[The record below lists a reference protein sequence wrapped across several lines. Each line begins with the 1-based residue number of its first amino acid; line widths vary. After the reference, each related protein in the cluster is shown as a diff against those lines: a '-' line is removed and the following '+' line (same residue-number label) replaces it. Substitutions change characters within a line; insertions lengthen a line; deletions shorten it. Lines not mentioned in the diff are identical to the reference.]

1 MRLRL
6 VLFPLAVLLVA
17 GGLAVYAARNGPE
30 EPPKARPTGAGP
42 GAIPPPVKE
51 EPFTVDN
58 VRVEVV
64 PVVESFPA
72 RVSAPEAI
80 EVRTTLRNAPV
91 EKVLVRAG
99 ETVKKGQLLVKMSG
113 AALERAL
120 EAARKDGDAKTAALA
135 EEGLA
140 NLEVR
145 SPADGV
151 VHLIDAR
158 SGEVPLVSK
167 TRGPLPLLVLFDW
180 TRTSFEGNAPASIA
194 GFLGGAPELFVRV
207 GAGKPVRAKIT
218 RRGEPA
224 ADGSVAIEAVPL
236 EPPADLPEPGQDAW
250 IQVLTGTKEAFV
262 VERAAIR
269 EEGGRT
275 VVHVV
280 DAARRRT
287 VRPVVVGAQAAS
299 GRVAVSG
306 LDRFEQVAVWPASS
320 HHPGGKS

>member
-17 GGLAVYAARNGPE
+17 GGLAVYASRSGPE
-30 EPPKARPTGAGP
+30 EPPKVRSTGGGP

-51 EPFTVDN
+51 DPFTVDN

-64 PVVESFPA
+64 PHVESFPA
-72 RVSAPEAI
+72 RMNAPEAI

-99 ETVKKGQLLVKMSG
+99 ESVKKDQVLVKMSG

-120 EAARKDGDAKTAALA
+120 EAATKAGDAKTAALA
-135 EEGLA
+135 KEGLA

-151 VHLIDAR
+151 VHQIDA
-158 SGEVPLVSK
+158 SAGEIPIVSP

-180 TRTSFEGNAPASIA
+180 TRTAFQGSAPASIA
-194 GFLGGAPELFVRV
+194 GFLVGDPEIYARV
-207 GAGKPVRAKIT
+207 GPGKPVRAKIT
-218 RRGEPA
+218 KRGEPA

-236 EPPADLPEPGQDAW
+236 EPPAVLPAPGQEAW
-250 IQVLTGTKEAFV
+250 LQVLTVTKEAFV

-287 VRPVVVGAQAAS
+287 VRPVVVGAEAAS

-306 LDRFEQVAVWPASS
+306 VDRFDQVAVWSASPT
-320 HHPGGKS
+320 HGPGGK

>member
-17 GGLAVYAARNGPE
+17 GGLAVYASRGGTEA
-30 EPPKARPTGAGP
+30 PPTVRATGTGP

-64 PVVESFPA
+64 PIVESFSA

-80 EVRTTLRNAPV
+80 EVRTTLRNVPV

-99 ETVKKGQLLVKMSG
+99 ESVKKDQVLVKMSG

-120 EAARKDGDAKTAALA
+120 EAAKKAGDAKTEALA
-135 EEGLA
+135 REGLA

-151 VHLIDAR
+151 VHQIDAR
-158 SGEVPLVSK
+158 AGEIPLVSP
-167 TRGPLPLLVLFDW
+167 TLGPRPLLVLFDW
-180 TRTSFEGNAPASIA
+180 TRTAFEGSAPASIA
-194 GFLGGAPELFVRV
+194 GFLVGDPALFVRL
-207 GAGKPVRAKIT
+207 GPGKPVRAMIRK
-218 RRGEPA
+218 RGEPA
-224 ADGSVAIEAVPL
+224 ADGSVPIEAVPL
-236 EPPADLPEPGQDAW
+236 DPPVVVPTPGQEAW

-287 VRPVVVGAQAAS
+287 VRPVVVGAEAAS

-306 LDRFEQVAVWPASS
+306 VDRFEQVAVWAASAA
-320 HHPGGKS
+320 HHPGGK

>member
-6 VLFPLAVLLVA
+6 VLPPLVVVLVA
-17 GGLAVYAARNGPE
+17 GGLAVYASRGGHE
-30 EPPKARPTGAGP
+30 EPPPVRPGPIP

-51 EPFTVDN
+51 DPFTVDN

-64 PVVESFPA
+64 PRLESFPA
-72 RVSAPEAI
+72 RVNAPEAI

-91 EKVLVRAG
+91 EEVLVRAG
-99 ETVKKGQLLVKMSG
+99 QAVKKDQLLLRLSG
-113 AALERAL
+113 AALARAL
-120 EAARKDGDAKTAALA
+120 EAAKKAGDAKMEALA
-135 EEGLA
+135 AEGLA

-151 VHLIDAR
+151 VHQIDAR
-158 SGEVPLVSK
+158 IGEVPLVSK

-180 TRTSFEGNAPASIA
+180 TRTAFEGNAPASIA
-194 GFLGGAPELFVRV
+194 GFLKGDPEVYVRL
-207 GAGKPVRAKIT
+207 GSGRPARAMIT
-218 RRGEPA
+218 KRGEPA

-236 EPPADLPEPGQDAW
+236 DPPTVVPAPGQEAW

-262 VERAAIR
+262 VDRAAIR
-269 EEGGRT
+269 EEAGRT
-275 VVHVV
+275 VIHVV

-287 VRPVVVGAQAAS
+287 VRPVVVGAEAAS

-306 LDRFEQVAVWPASS
+306 VDRFEQVAVWPAGSS
-320 HHPGGKS
+320 RGPGGK